1 MKDFERFKKKVLREH
16 IFKSI
21 LVGLGIGLLAAALA
35 IVISFL
41 TNPDAAL
48 LMGIIAGVVFAG
60 AGGYYYWFK
69 TKPNDKQIALL
80 VDKKLNLHERCAT
93 MVEFKDKEGV
103 FVEKQRED
111 TKTKLSEKPT
121 KSLKFSLSIWVVPA
135 LAVASA
141 FFGASFLTPKNNN
154 RPEDISIVESSNSDN
169 IIDSLTSSLGD
180 KAKSEIHQS
189 GVDSELQSIFES
201 IVNKVTDSL
210 NGKTDTDDRSD
221 IVNNGKSEI
230 DDVIDDWNSKDE
242 IGKALKTEQ
251 DQHLKDQGQHLIDG
265 NTQGIR
271 QDFQDLFND
280 LSQLEGEELS
290 EYANELADEI
300 DDALDK
306 AKMAGVS
313 EDDDLYRIYQELANR
328 LRGISE
334 LSHALNSGAE
344 QSNQQNSQVNQAVES
359 VMANAA
365 SAAAS
370 NVNEQNQN
378 EQLASAIKS
387 IMDSMVNPQQGSEQ
401 GSGDSGE
408 PDSGTPGSGSASM
421 GNGSGGS
428 NGAPGNGD
436 GSQDAS
442 ASTNGNGGNGANSQD
457 APGTQGPNSE
467 PGSGPGAGGGNHGED
482 PHTDIIYTGEDT
494 VEYGSVITSYN
505 GGFADDM
512 TNGDEDDGDA
522 ADDYFNNL
530 FGSDGDGNN

>member
-69 TKPNDKQIALL
+69 TKPTDKQIALL

-210 NGKTDTDDRSD
+210 SGKTDTDDRSD

-251 DQHLKDQGQHLIDG
+251 DQHLKNQGQHLIDG

-280 LSQLEGEELS
+280 LSQLEGEELRD
-290 EYANELADEI
+290 YANELADEI

-313 EDDDLYRIYQELANR
+313 EDDDLYRIYKELANR

-334 LSHALNSGAE
+334 MSQSPSSGSE
-344 QSNQQNSQVNQAVES
+344 QQNSQVNQAVES

-387 IMDSMVNPQQGSEQ
+387 IMDSMVNPQQSNEQ

-408 PDSGTPGSGSASM
+408 PDSGAPGSGSASL